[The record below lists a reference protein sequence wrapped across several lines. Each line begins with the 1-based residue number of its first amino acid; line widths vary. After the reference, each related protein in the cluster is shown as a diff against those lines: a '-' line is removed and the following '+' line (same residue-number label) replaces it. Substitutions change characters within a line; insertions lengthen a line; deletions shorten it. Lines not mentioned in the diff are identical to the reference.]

1 MLIQGFGDN
10 INGLNELS
18 NYHPTGTLGD
28 PEEVARLAHL
38 IASEQ
43 LPFLNGSCINID
55 GGIRS
60 RLHDPA

>member
-28 PEEVARLAHL
+28 PEEVARLAYL